1 MAQAIDIDVDDANR
15 LPTHWLH
22 AAYAG
27 ADAPALIAARKA
39 EVAGLFLGD
48 ATERGV
54 RDACARG
61 DQAYVARACGTLKS
75 LGDLRVPIA
84 AQERCDWARACV
96 DGANVA
102 DAPVASSERLYDMA
116 GRLLT
121 APTTG
126 AEFELRA
133 IPNLPSFAD
142 TLRRTLAALDAAPD
156 VANRERLSARRRALA
171 TLACNQR
178 RLSTWG
184 DAEVSGICAELEA
197 TISQLGPKAQDSL
210 AALLAL
216 KIAAP
221 TPNERSPL
229 PPGAAERW

>member
-1 MAQAIDIDVDDANR
+1 MAQAIDIDDDG

-48 ATERGV
+48 AKERGV

-102 DAPVASSERLYDMA
+102 DAPVCVVIKILRHVSAESSRRPPRHRRDACSMHPTHWLISTQVAARARVPHAPLRGVAQEEARDLGLARGEQRGRVGA
-116 GRLLT
+116 GVGGVEPVRREVSFRVVDVDVYG
-121 APTTG
+121 G
-126 AEFELRA
+126 AH
-133 IPNLPSFAD
+133 
-142 TLRRTLAALDAAPD
+142 
-156 VANRERLSARRRALA
+156 RALSVH
-171 TLACNQR
+171 NR
-178 RLSTWG
+178 RLTK
-184 DAEVSGICAELEA
+184 SGSACGCALY
-197 TISQLGPKAQDSL
+197 TLGRDS
-210 AALLAL
+210 
-216 KIAAP
+216 
-221 TPNERSPL
+221 RQ
-229 PPGAAERW
+229 

>member
-48 ATERGV
+48 AKERGV

-75 LGDLRVPIA
+75 LGDLRVPIS

-102 DAPVASSERLYDMA
+102 DAPVASS
-116 GRLLT
+116 
-121 APTTG
+121 APRSSCARYRTC
-126 AEFELRA
+126 RA
-133 IPNLPSFAD
+133 S
-142 TLRRTLAALDAAPD
+142 
-156 VANRERLSARRRALA
+156 
-171 TLACNQR
+171 
-178 RLSTWG
+178 
-184 DAEVSGICAELEA
+184 
-197 TISQLGPKAQDSL
+197 
-210 AALLAL
+210 
-216 KIAAP
+216 P
-221 TPNERSPL
+221 TPCGGRSPRSTRL
-229 PPGAAERW
+229 RTSRTASGSRRGGGLWPHSRATSGA

>member
-1 MAQAIDIDVDDANR
+1 MSAAVDIDVDDANR

-48 ATERGV
+48 AKERGV

-84 AQERCDWARACV
+84 AQERCDWARACI

-102 DAPVASSERLYDMA
+102 DAPVCVVIKILRRVRAESSPRPPRHRRDACSMA
-116 GRLLT
+116 WRCRFLT
-121 APTTG
+121 ARPSQDG
-126 AEFELRA
+126 RVVAE
-133 IPNLPSFAD
+133 
-142 TLRRTLAALDAAPD
+142 
-156 VANRERLSARRRALA
+156 
-171 TLACNQR
+171 
-178 RLSTWG
+178 
-184 DAEVSGICAELEA
+184 
-197 TISQLGPKAQDSL
+197 K
-210 AALLAL
+210 
-216 KIAAP
+216 
-221 TPNERSPL
+221 
-229 PPGAAERW
+229 